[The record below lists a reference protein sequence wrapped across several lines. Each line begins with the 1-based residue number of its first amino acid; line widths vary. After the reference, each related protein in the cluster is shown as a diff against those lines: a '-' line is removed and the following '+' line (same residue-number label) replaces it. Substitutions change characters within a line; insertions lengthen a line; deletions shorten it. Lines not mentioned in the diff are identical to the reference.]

1 MKQYI
6 TPIGVVVQRSDIDKI
21 KDVIKQSDNKS
32 YQEMFNLIINPITVE
47 RALMVPGTKLYYSLA
62 GISGKIGII
71 SIIAGVVVLF
81 YQMWLLSILCFLSWW
96 FVWVKLQKSFNYEI
110 GARLFA
116 LDQALEKQ
124 SDKISNAT

>member
-6 TPIGVVVQRSDIDKI
+6 TPIGVVVQRAEIDKI
-21 KDVIKQSDNKS
+21 KNVIKQSDNKS

-62 GISGKIGII
+62 GISGKIGIVAL
-71 SIIAGVVVLF
+71 IAGVVVLF
-81 YQMWLLSILCFLSWW
+81 YQMWLVSIVCFLSWW
-96 FVWVKLQKSFNYEI
+96 FVWVKLQKAFNYEI